1 MKPRITI
8 EMTANGE
15 LEIYLNEAGRNLLV
29 DELKHLSE
37 KSDHFHLG
45 FAGMSEVEIS
55 SRPYG
60 ADTQIVETG
69 KVLFRTDAWDK
80 QYFPHVLD
88 SEET

>member
-8 EMTANGE
+8 EMTARGE
-15 LEIYLNEAGRNLLV
+15 LEIYINEAGRDLLV
-29 DELKHLSE
+29 KELKHLSE

-45 FAGMSEVEIS
+45 FPEMSEVELS

-60 ADTQIVETG
+60 ADAQIVETG

-80 QYFPHVLD
+80 LYFPHVLD
-88 SEET
+88 NEAP